1 VTPVT
6 CIGRSTGKRP
16 ANWRSSN
23 FDILFLSSP
32 LTQFHASAFY
42 SLYNL
47 TKTAFPEALLG
58 ELLIE
63 AFCSYCE
70 FTILLTTIPTCLI
83 LIAHSFLFRPSKPGP
98 RFRQCSEC
106 HSHYIGAHRYL
117 DGQCPI
123 CASIRRERCSACG
136 SKYNSFVLYPKPQGW
151 PLLNGLPNLPRIRNQ
166 TQASKN
172 QQLCFQPYRG
182 CNIQRNVLIN
192 ARLQNQKAAG
202 LPFLL
207 MQTEAE
213 HQFEHS
219 TC

>member
-1 VTPVT
+1 MPYLRVDSARTLFRLRKQVQQLCPV
-6 CIGRSTGKRP
+6 S
-16 ANWRSSN
+16 
-23 FDILFLSSP
+23 
-32 LTQFHASAFY
+32 
-42 SLYNL
+42 
-47 TKTAFPEALLG
+47 KTA
-58 ELLIE
+58 
-63 AFCSYCE
+63 
-70 FTILLTTIPTCLI
+70 
-83 LIAHSFLFRPSKPGP
+83 
-98 RFRQCSEC
+98 
-106 HSHYIGAHRYL
+106 
-117 DGQCPI
+117 
-123 CASIRRERCSACG
+123 
-136 SKYNSFVLYPKPQGW
+136 GW